1 MLNSLDKDIIR
12 KLQEDLPLVKEPY
25 RKLAEDL
32 GISEEK
38 LMERLEDFKK
48 QGILKRVG
56 AVLRHRKVGYK
67 ANAMVVWDI
76 PREKVD
82 QAAKVMITYP
92 MLSHC
97 YEREKTEEWPY
108 NMYTMI
114 HCESTEECKEIIS
127 DIMNQI
133 GKYDYTILYSTDE
146 LKKTSVK
153 YFTETN

>member
-1 MLNSLDKDIIR
+1 MLSKLDKSIIR

-25 RKLAEDL
+25 RKLADEL

-38 LMERLEDFKK
+38 LMERLEDFKD

-97 YEREKTEEWPY
+97 YERERSEEWPY

-114 HCESTEECKEIIS
+114 HCESTEECKEIIT

-133 GKYDYTILYSTDE
+133 GNYDYTILYSTDE

-153 YFTETN
+153 YFTEE